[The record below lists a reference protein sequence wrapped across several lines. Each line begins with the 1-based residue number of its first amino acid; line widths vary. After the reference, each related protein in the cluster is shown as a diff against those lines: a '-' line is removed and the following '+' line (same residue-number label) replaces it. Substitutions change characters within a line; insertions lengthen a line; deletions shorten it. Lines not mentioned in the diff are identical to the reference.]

1 MERLP
6 AQPFI
11 RTSVNMSPEFH
22 KLCREHRIK
31 FSDAMRA
38 GVSLL
43 LAEKGA
49 MEYNNNLNIS
59 RQLQKAQDALIKM
72 SERMIE
78 LDEKKNQ

>member
-1 MERLP
+1 
-6 AQPFI
+6 
-11 RTSVNMSPEFH
+11 MSPEFH
-22 KLCREHRIK
+22 RLCREYRIK

-72 SERMIE
+72 NERMIE
-78 LDEKKNQ
+78 LNETKN